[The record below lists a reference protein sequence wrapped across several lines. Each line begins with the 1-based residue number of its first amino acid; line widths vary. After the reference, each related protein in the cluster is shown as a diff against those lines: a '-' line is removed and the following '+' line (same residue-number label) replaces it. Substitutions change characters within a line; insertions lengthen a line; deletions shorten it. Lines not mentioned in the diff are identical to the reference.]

1 MLTTDILRAA
11 LRDVPRISTLEH
23 HTSIGSTNDRARE
36 LANATV
42 PEIALISA
50 DEQLSGRGRQNRA
63 WFTPPGTALA
73 LSLLTRP
80 RIAPQHAMRLTM
92 LAGLAAVEGI
102 EQATGLRLDLKWPND
117 VVAMNNEQLTINNE
131 QFTMINDQ
139 CSMPNRQSPID
150 QSPIDQLPI
159 NQLPVAQLPITRK
172 VGGILTEA
180 SFQGDGLEYAIVGMG
195 INVNVDFD
203 NNVELQNI
211 ATSLKTLSGHALERV
226 VVLKA
231 IVAAFVERYAWLN
244 DGDRL
249 REAWAAR
256 LINLGR
262 EIRVQ
267 LDDEVIAGRSEG
279 VDADGALLLR
289 TSDGQL
295 HRLLSGDVT
304 LHGVND

>member
-1 MLTTDILRAA
+1 MMLTTDFIRVA
-11 LRDVPRISTLEH
+11 LRDIPLISTIEH
-23 HTSIGSTNDRARE
+23 HISIGSTNDRARE
-36 LANATV
+36 LANVNV

-50 DEQLSGRGRQNRA
+50 DEQLSGRGRQNRV

-73 LSLLTRP
+73 MSLLTRP

-102 EQATGLRLDLKWPND
+102 ESATGLRLDLKWPND
-117 VVAMNNEQLTINNE
+117 VVAMNNGQL
-131 QFTMINDQ
+131 TMIN
-139 CSMPNRQSPID
+139 
-150 QSPIDQLPI
+150 DQLPI
-159 NQLPVAQLPITRK
+159 NQLPLTRK

-180 SFQGDGLEYAIVGMG
+180 SFQGDGLEYAVVGLG
-195 INVNVDFD
+195 INVNVDF
-203 NNVELQNI
+203 NNNAELRNI
-211 ATSLKTLSGHALERV
+211 ATSLSALGGRPIDRG

-249 REAWAAR
+249 RAMWAAR

-267 LDDEVIAGRSEG
+267 LDDEIIAGRSES
-279 VDADGALLLR
+279 VDTDGALLLR

>member
-1 MLTTDILRAA
+1 MLTTDLVRAA
-11 LRDVPRISTLEH
+11 LRDMPLISIVEH
-23 HTSIGSTNDRARE
+23 HASIGSTNDRARE
-36 LANATV
+36 LANAGMRAQTAA

-73 LSLLTRP
+73 ISLLTRP
-80 RIAPQHAMRLTM
+80 VIAPQHAMRLTM
-92 LAGLAAVEGI
+92 LAGLATVEGI

-117 VVAMNNEQLTINNE
+117 VVAIHNS
-131 QFTMINDQ
+131 QFTVHN
-139 CSMPNRQSPID
+139 
-150 QSPIDQLPI
+150 
-159 NQLPVAQLPITRK
+159 AQPSAFSLQPLK

-180 SFQGDGLEYAIVGMG
+180 SFQGDGLEYAVVGMG
-195 INVNVDFD
+195 INVNVDFSSNAD
-203 NNVELQNI
+203 LRDI
-211 ATSLKTLSGHALERV
+211 ATSLNTLRGNPIDRA
-226 VVLKA
+226 VVLKE

-262 EIRVQ
+262 DIRVQ
-267 LDDEVIAGRSEG
+267 LDDTILTGRSEN
-279 VDADGALLLR
+279 VDTDGALLLR
-289 TSDGQL
+289 TPDGQL

-304 LHGVND
+304 LHNL